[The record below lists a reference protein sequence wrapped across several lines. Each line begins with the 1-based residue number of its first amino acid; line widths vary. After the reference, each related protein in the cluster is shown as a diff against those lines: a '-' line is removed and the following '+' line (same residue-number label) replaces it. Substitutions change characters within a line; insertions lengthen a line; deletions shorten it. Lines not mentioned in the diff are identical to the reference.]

1 MGSRSP
7 LPFDKSFINCIF
19 VLFFNQITSSSNN
32 HVHWSWESTFN
43 YNNTITFLLCVIPF
57 LPPSSLL
64 DLINL
69 KFQKEVDS
77 VFYRH
82 LITIKVAYCCFIGVC
97 LGIWNWVNLPFFSSL
112 SYLCCS
118 PPHYH
123 GVFRL
128 PLSGFIGITL
138 VPRCMATAHISH
150 LPLSFTYQLLE
161 QTNPIVVWGD
171 DGQTADFIHRN

>member
-1 MGSRSP
+1 MNPTPEKKWRVNLNSRSK
-7 LPFDKSFINCIF
+7 LTF

-82 LITIKVAYCCFIGVC
+82 LITIKVAWCCFIGVC
-97 LGIWNWVNLPFFSSL
+97 LGIWSWVNLPFFSSL
-112 SYLCCS
+112 SSALSWCFPVTSQWLHWHHSCS
-118 PPHYH
+118 QMH
-123 GVFRL
+123 GHR
-128 PLSGFIGITL
+128 SY
-138 VPRCMATAHISH
+138 ISSTSFFH
-150 LPLSFTYQLLE
+150 LP
-161 QTNPIVVWGD
+161 
-171 DGQTADFIHRN
+171 TAWTD